1 MLQAAFWKKT
11 AELTM
16 NNTIVLI
23 EKLKRIELTVSHV
36 SCS

>member
-11 AELTM
+11 ALTM